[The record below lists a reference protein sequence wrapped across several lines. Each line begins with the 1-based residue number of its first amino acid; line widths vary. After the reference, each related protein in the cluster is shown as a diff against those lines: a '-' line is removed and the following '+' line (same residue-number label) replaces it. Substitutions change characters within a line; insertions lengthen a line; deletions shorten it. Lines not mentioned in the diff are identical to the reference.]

1 VKKHVERSSD
11 DPSVVITTYEGQHCH
26 HTASTVAFQRG
37 AGAAA
42 HHHTHS
48 AEAAAVALAEQMPFL
63 PAAQRRLYNS
73 LLPPLHPQSSP
84 PSSETAGG
92 IASAS
97 LTTSL
102 QQHLINGSE
111 RVSTPSV
118 ASPVAP
124 ATSVEKGLLD
134 DIVPHG
140 VRHG

>member
-1 VKKHVERSSD
+1 VERSSD

-42 HHHTHS
+42 HHHIHS
-48 AEAAAVALAEQMPFL
+48 TAAAVALAEQMPFL

-73 LLPPLHPQSSP
+73 LPPLHPQSSP

-92 IASAS
+92 ITSA
-97 LTTSL
+97 LTSSL
-102 QQHLINGSE
+102 QHHLINGSE
-111 RVSTPSV
+111 RVSMPSTPS
-118 ASPVAP
+118 SSSVAP